1 VEYIRR
7 RIKNAT
13 AAFEQEAMHAAHN
26 VNGPRFA
33 HTILTTQ
40 ELLGL
45 LSANHSRNANEE
57 VTDERIKYSI

>member
-1 VEYIRR
+1 
-7 RIKNAT
+7 
-13 AAFEQEAMHAAHN
+13 MHAAHN